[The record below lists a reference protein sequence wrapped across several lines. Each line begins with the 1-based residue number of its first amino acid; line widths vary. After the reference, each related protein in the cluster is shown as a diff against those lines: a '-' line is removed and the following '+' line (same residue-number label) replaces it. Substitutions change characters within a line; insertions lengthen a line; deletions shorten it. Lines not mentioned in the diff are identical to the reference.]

1 MILQLAAE
9 TFVRLIKIIILF
21 TGGRTFV
28 RESQLI
34 QLTLGKNFCQDSPS
48 SQGYAAGYPST
59 NPRASPRCS
68 SSSSWRRCSSQMQ
81 LADAAHLLDNSRGL
95 TAAARERMFDYEQSM
110 NQLKGLTWS
119 ERKMAI
125 LRGFWSMKLSASCT
139 KLSTFCKYFYAN
151 CRRAA
156 AALQQF
162 KVLKCPEPRFN
173 ALKR

>member
-48 SQGYAAGYPST
+48 SRGYAAGYPPPT
-59 NPRASPRCS
+59 DPRASPRCS

-81 LADAAHLLDNSRGL
+81 LTYLTAHLLDSRL
-95 TAAARERMFDYEQSM
+95 RTYVRLWTVYE
-110 NQLKGLTWS
+110 LVK
-119 ERKMAI
+119 
-125 LRGFWSMKLSASCT
+125 
-139 KLSTFCKYFYAN
+139 
-151 CRRAA
+151 
-156 AALQQF
+156 
-162 KVLKCPEPRFN
+162 RFN
-173 ALKR
+173 LVGAKNGYITWFLGAWNFVHLVQNFQHFASIFMQIAGGPRPVTLMV

>member
-68 SSSSWRRCSSQMQ
+68 SSSSWRSSQMQ
-81 LADAAHLLDNSRGL
+81 LADAAHLLDNSKGL
-95 TAAARERMFDYEQSM
+95 TAAARERIFDYEQSM
-110 NQLKGLTWS
+110 N
-119 ERKMAI
+119 
-125 LRGFWSMKLSASCT
+125 
-139 KLSTFCKYFYAN
+139 
-151 CRRAA
+151 
-156 AALQQF
+156 
-162 KVLKCPEPRFN
+162 
-173 ALKR
+173 